1 MDVNSFVS
9 FGWIFGVAGFLF
21 GLYQWKRSSDE
32 KVDRE
37 GQFKGTVNTKLD
49 TIISDA
55 KENKREHSEMMGR
68 ITLQDTKINEHDTR
82 ITVLEKKRPTRRTNQ
97 DE

>member
-1 MDVNSFVS
+1 MDMNSFVS

-21 GLYQWKRSSDE
+21 GLYQWKRTSDE

-49 TIISDA
+49 TIINDA
-55 KENKREHSEMMGR
+55 KENARQHQELYAYHNDHE
-68 ITLQDTKINEHDTR
+68 TR